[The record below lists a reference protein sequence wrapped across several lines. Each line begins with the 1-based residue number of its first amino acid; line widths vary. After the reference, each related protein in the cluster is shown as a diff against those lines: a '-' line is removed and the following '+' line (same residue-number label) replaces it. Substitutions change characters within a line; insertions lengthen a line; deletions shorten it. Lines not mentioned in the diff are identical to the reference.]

1 MMPEASTKNTKQLP
15 ENLGQLIDRSVSLYG
30 RRTAVRVLRSGP
42 EGAGPADAGPAGRMQ
57 YQPITYDEL
66 RRDRDAVASGLFRS
80 ECVKGTRIGLLMDGG
95 LEPLLVF
102 LAADLIGV
110 SVVPLCNKLAPDILA
125 HIINHSGVGLLVVDP
140 AGQDQLQAL
149 TSQLAHPPRTVLTE
163 GEPTQENATSW
174 QALIADPEPPPT
186 VHVEPD
192 DESKVLYTSGSSGL
206 PKGVVQT
213 HRNIM
218 ANVDE
223 VWDVISEREPFRM
236 FKSAPDYHSMG
247 ILNIYYPLA
256 KGWVLDLARS
266 PDRVLSDIRLS
277 APEGFLTV
285 PLVLDKVFGNVRKEI
300 DAGGAKGRMI
310 ARSVKAK
317 QRLARGR
324 GGLADRVVHGT
335 IGRKVIA
342 KIRDQLAK
350 RVGPNLELLIVG
362 SAKADPEALDFFHE
376 VLDIRAYEGYGTTEC
391 APLIAANH
399 LGGRKSGTVGRPLLE
414 VKLMSSDGTELG
426 FGDPV
431 TGQYRGSGGRSGELW
446 ASGPNV
452 MKGYLEDPEQT
463 ARVLVHDESGVG
475 EGKVWYRT
483 GDLFEIDDEGFLTF
497 RGRMGRQFK
506 LSNGEFV
513 NPEQLERVFSRA
525 ALVEHALVTG
535 GQEWTSPLVLVT
547 VDMEEAAKLAAV
559 EGGMPDDETA
569 LRGSGQVAELI
580 RRQLLREADE
590 AGLPAHERPQ
600 KVIVIPEPLSEETG
614 TLTKGLKKIVP
625 GAIEERYADLI
636 ENAR

>member
-1 MMPEASTKNTKQLP
+1 MTPEAKIENTKTPP
-15 ENLGQLIDRSVSLYG
+15 ENLGQLIARSVDLHG
-30 RRTAVRVLRSGP
+30 PRTAVRVLR
-42 EGAGPADAGPAGRMQ
+42 AGPAGRME
-57 YQPITYDEL
+57 YQSITYDEL
-66 RRDRDAVASGLFRS
+66 RHERDAVASGLFQS
-80 ECVKGTRIGLLMDGG
+80 GCTKGTRIGLLMDGG

-125 HIINHSGVGLLVVDP
+125 HIINHSGVGLLVLDT

-149 TSQLAHPPRTVLTE
+149 VPELNQAPRTVLTE
-163 GEPTQENATSW
+163 GEPILEGATSW
-174 QALIADPEPPPT
+174 EVLIADPTPPPT
-186 VHVEPD
+186 VQVEPD

-223 VWDVISEREPFRM
+223 IWDVISEREPFHM

-300 DAGGAKGRMI
+300 DAGGVKGRMI
-310 ARSVKAK
+310 ARSVRAK
-317 QRLARGR
+317 QQLSRGT
-324 GGLADRVVHGT
+324 GGLVDRVVHGT

-414 VKLMSSDGTELG
+414 VKLMSSDGTQQLG
-426 FGDPV
+426 SGDPDS
-431 TGQYRGSGGRSGELW
+431 GQYSGSGGRSGELW
-446 ASGPNV
+446 VSGPNV

-463 ARVLVHDESGVG
+463 ARVLVQEETGVDK
-475 EGKVWYRT
+475 GKVWYRT

-497 RGRMGRQFK
+497 RGRVGRQFK

-513 NPEQLERVFSRA
+513 NPEQLERIFSRA

-535 GQEWTSPLVLVT
+535 GQEWSSPLVLVT
-547 VDMEEAAKLAAV
+547 VDMEAAAKLDA
-559 EGGMPDDETA
+559 EGGEAADETS
-569 LRGSGQVAELI
+569 LRGSDQVAERI
-580 RRQLLREADE
+580 RQQLLREADE

-600 KVIVIPEPLSEETG
+600 KVLVIPEPLSEETG

-625 GAIEERYADLI
+625 GAIEERYVKLI
-636 ENAR
+636 ESAR

>member
-1 MMPEASTKNTKQLP
+1 
-15 ENLGQLIDRSVSLYG
+15 
-30 RRTAVRVLRSGP
+30 
-42 EGAGPADAGPAGRMQ
+42 
-57 YQPITYDEL
+57 
-66 RRDRDAVASGLFRS
+66 
-80 ECVKGTRIGLLMDGG
+80 MDGG

-125 HIINHSGVGLLVVDP
+125 HIINHSRPHLMVVDRG
-140 AGQDQLQAL
+140 GQEQLRAL
-149 TSQLAHPPRTVLTE
+149 GSELNQLPPTVLTD
-163 GEPTQENATSW
+163 GDPTLKGTSSW
-174 QALIADPEPPPT
+174 RELIAGTTPPP
-186 VHVEPD
+186 VVQVGPD

-223 VWDVISEREPFRM
+223 VWDVISQRQPFRM
-236 FKSAPDYHSMG
+236 FKSAPDYHAMG

-300 DAGGAKGRMI
+300 DAGGIRGRMI
-310 ARSVKAK
+310 ARSVQAK
-317 QRLARGR
+317 QRLSRGTA
-324 GGLADRVVHGT
+324 GVADRIVHGVV
-335 IGRKVIA
+335 GRKVIA
-342 KIRDQLAK
+342 KVREQLAK

-391 APLIAANH
+391 APLIATNH

-414 VKLMSSDGTELG
+414 VKLMSADGEQLG
-426 FGDPV
+426 YGDPA
-431 TGQYRGSGGRSGELW
+431 TNLYRGSKGRFGELW

-452 MKGYLEDPEQT
+452 MRGYLEDPEQT
-463 ARVLVHDESGVG
+463 AKVLVTDAGSAD
-475 EGKVWYRT
+475 GKIWYRT

-497 RGRMGRQFK
+497 RGRVGRQFK

-525 ALVEHALVTG
+525 AMVEHALVTG
-535 GQEWTSPLVLVT
+535 GQEWSSPLVLVT
-547 VDMEEAAKLAAV
+547 VDVEAATKRAQAA
-559 EGGMPDDETA
+559 GLPHDEVA
-569 LRGSGQVAELI
+569 LRHSDGVAELI
-580 RRQLLREADE
+580 RQQLLREADE
-590 AGLPAHERPQ
+590 AGLPTHERPNN
-600 KVIVIPEPLSEETG
+600 VFVIPESLSEENG

-625 GAIEERYADLI
+625 GVIVERYADLLRK
-636 ENAR
+636 AR